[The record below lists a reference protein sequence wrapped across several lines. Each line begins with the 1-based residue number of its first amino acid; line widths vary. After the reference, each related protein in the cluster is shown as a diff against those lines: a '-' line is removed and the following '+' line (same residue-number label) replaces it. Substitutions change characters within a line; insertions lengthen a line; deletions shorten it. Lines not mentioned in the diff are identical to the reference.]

1 MLHHFADEKTSF
13 RLNWLLQPTALNFK
27 MNLCDRRERKNVLQK
42 DNDLVFIGD
51 QIIKDFFP
59 QQKICFYFFLVNNF
73 LTRTRKKLNSHE
85 SCQEEIGVNIKVRK
99 FVGGIV

>member
-1 MLHHFADEKTSF
+1 MTREK
-13 RLNWLLQPTALNFK
+13 
-27 MNLCDRRERKNVLQK
+27 KNVLQK

-59 QQKICFYFFLVNNF
+59 QHKKYVFPFFVYNF

-99 FVGGIV
+99 VVGGIV